1 MRARLLARSPDVET
15 YHGEAEAI
23 PLPDASVDAVVCAQA
38 HWWFDPERAYG
49 EIARVIR
56 PGGVFGAIW
65 NTPDSCNAL
74 AADLN
79 AIGADIPEPV
89 LGARFSSL
97 EAMSFPHAVT
107 YTHET
112 LLLLVKSRA
121 YFIAAAPKIQ
131 QEIEQAVARLAATAP
146 DPFELPYLALLDAQ
160 CVSTDQQSQPNHV
173 RVSSGTLEQEGATSP
188 EPLILPA
195 PLTRARA
202 RAPRDPSARR
212 VRAARARPAG
222 RAADAAVGR
231 HRRASRACD
240 RRSRCP
246 VRRRSRRASRR

>member
-1 MRARLLARSPDVET
+1 MAPVPFKREQRLAFGSAAELYDAVRPSYPSEAVRWLVGEAPRRILELGAGTGIFTRVLEASGHEVVAIEPDAEMRARLLARSPGVET

-23 PLPDASVDAVVCAQA
+23 PLPDASFDAVVCAQA

-65 NTPDSCNAL
+65 NTPDSRNAL

-121 YFIAAAPKIQ
+121 YFIAAAPEIQ

-146 DPFELPYLALLDAQ
+146 DPFELPYLA
-160 CVSTDQQSQPNHV
+160 
-173 RVSSGTLEQEGATSP
+173 
-188 EPLILPA
+188 I
-195 PLTRARA
+195 
-202 RAPRDPSARR
+202 ARR
-212 VRAARARPAG
+212 AVRL
-222 RAADAAVGR
+222 D
-231 HRRASRACD
+231 
-240 RRSRCP
+240 
-246 VRRRSRRASRR
+246 